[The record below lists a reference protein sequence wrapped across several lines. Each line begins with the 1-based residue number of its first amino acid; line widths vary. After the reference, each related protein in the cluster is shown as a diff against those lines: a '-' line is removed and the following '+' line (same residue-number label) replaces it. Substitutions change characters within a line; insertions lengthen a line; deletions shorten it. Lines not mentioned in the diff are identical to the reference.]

1 MKNKITMAIL
11 AVTGCVLNISTASAS
26 GLCTSGVSTTVAS
39 NASQYASDCP
49 QGKSVSTFSGDAKT
63 YIKQFDLDIKAA
75 GKEVA
80 DQSIANTTSLIE
92 AQGTSVQR
100 LIQTMVDLSEQR
112 KVDQMEMMKSQLD
125 MEMNFETELAER
137 ELRAERAVMN
147 VSDTK
152 EEIMLILSELP
163 EDTSPDGT
171 TNHMHL
177 VIQAMKQEYDEDPE
191 FMLPTELKSSNTNT
205 SETVCAPYDP
215 ETHKAGNLDP
225 NCFLLQPA
233 TPGATLQKYFEE
245 CSRQKRESLRSIQ
258 TNIASKANNGIVKRQ
273 EAQREQDSLS
283 ESSATA
289 SVTNRLADQRT
300 TSCTKT
306 DLKYEICI
314 DQDTGEPMTEE
325 KYITKV
331 INNEIV
337 PHGETSSSNFLTP
350 SPVGSIDGDLGDITE
365 EELKSIQIA
374 AQVGRDDSGNIN
386 PNTSVSSN
394 TVPLDKT
401 YRTSSQYFA
410 ARDFVNNLLNRDLV
424 PGLNLKEKN
433 QNRVGLQ
440 SRMMSRKA
448 VLSLAESSLMEP
460 MKARTGLELGIAIE
474 EGTLTREGIEKSPG
488 KFEVLKEDL
497 NGAGELDMLSH
508 AVNEDY
514 SVLSTTAANSVNG
527 GGVSSKGNAASG
539 DLVRMN
545 IDALILQNKMLL
557 KQYEAKEREEL
568 LLATEVAQQANSP
581 EMIEFIKQLRRE

>member
-11 AVTGCVLNISTASAS
+11 AVTGCVLNISTANAS

-137 ELRAERAVMN
+137 ELRAEKSVMN
-147 VSDTK
+147 VSDSK

-163 EDTSPDGT
+163 EDTSSDGT

-177 VIQAMKQEYDEDPE
+177 VIQAMKQEYDDDPE

-205 SETVCAPYDP
+205 SETLCAPYDP
-215 ETHKAGNLDP
+215 ETHKSGNLDP

-245 CSRQKRESLRSIQ
+245 CSRQKRETLRTIQ
-258 TNIASKANNGIVKRQ
+258 TTAATTASTKTVQKQ
-273 EAQREQDSLS
+273 EAKREQDSLS
-283 ESSATA
+283 ESSSTA

-314 DQDTGEPMTEE
+314 DEETGEPMTEE
-325 KYITKV
+325 KYVTKV

-337 PHGETSSSNFLTP
+337 PYGETSSSNYLVP
-350 SPVGSIDGDLGDITE
+350 ASVGSVDGDLGDITE
-365 EELKSIQIA
+365 EELKSIKIA
-374 AQVGRDDSGNIN
+374 AQVGRDESGNIS
-386 PNTSVSSN
+386 PNSSVSSN

-410 ARDFVNNLLNRDLV
+410 ANDFVNNLLNKDLV

-440 SRMMSRKA
+440 SRMMSREA
-448 VLSLAESSLMEP
+448 VLSLAETSLRKPIES
-460 MKARTGLELGIAIE
+460 RTGLELSIAIN
-474 EGTLTREGIEKSPG
+474 EGTLTRQGVEKSPG
-488 KFEVLKEDL
+488 NFEVLKEDI
-497 NGAGELDMLSH
+497 NGAGELDILSH
-508 AVNEDY
+508 SVNEAY
-514 SVLSTTAANSVNG
+514 SMLSTTATNSVNG
-527 GGVSSKGNAASG
+527 GGVSSLGSASPAK
-539 DLVRMN
+539 LKRMN
-545 IDALILQNKMLL
+545 IEALIAQNKMLL
-557 KQYEAKEREEL
+557 RQYEAKEREEL